1 MDFPLR
7 DDRMLLL
14 IGGSYS
20 FVLAGRAGHRFP
32 LCIESFGD
40 EVCATI
46 EPDDMVA
53 VSAPEGGPVEPAII
67 LLELVRKY
75 HHPLF
80 VLPRH
85 HPGSKRLRYIVS
97 AGPEICLA
105 CGIQRGTHPEQHL
118 LCSSD
123 ELSGILLHGLPWG
136 IRADGLREGVAAD
149 RVSLGLTLCELD
161 NAGPHL
167 QGP

>member
-1 MDFPLR
+1 MDFPFR
-7 DDRMLLL
+7 DDRMLL
-14 IGGSYS
+14 IIRGSYS

-40 EVCATI
+40 EICTTI
-46 EPDDMVA
+46 DPDDTVA
-53 VSAPEGGPVEPAII
+53 VSAPEGGPVEPAIM

-123 ELSGILLHGLPWG
+123 ELSGILLQGLPKG
-136 IRADGLREGVAAD
+136 IRADGLREGLAAD
-149 RVSLGLTLCELD
+149 LVSLGLTFGEQD
-161 NAGPHL
+161 DAGRSL